1 MVTFSLKGLNYQ
13 FLNSFYW
20 KMTFETYSNMMSFVR
35 SVLHRMKKG
44 KEERKATNWDDEDL
58 LIVIIFFIDSDK
70 HHLAREL

>member
-1 MVTFSLKGLNYQ
+1 
-13 FLNSFYW
+13 
-20 KMTFETYSNMMSFVR
+20 MMSFVR
-35 SVLHRMKKG
+35 SVVHRMKKG

>member
-1 MVTFSLKGLNYQ
+1 MFINFWILYTEKRTEKDEQNI
-13 FLNSFYW
+13 
-20 KMTFETYSNMMSFVR
+20 FETHSRMMSFVR

>member
-1 MVTFSLKGLNYQ
+1 
-13 FLNSFYW
+13 
-20 KMTFETYSNMMSFVR
+20 MMSFVR

-70 HHLAREL
+70 HHLGLVSCKMMKIIIHSRDGSSSSECDS

>member
-1 MVTFSLKGLNYQ
+1 LTGKRTEKDEQKIL
-13 FLNSFYW
+13 
-20 KMTFETYSNMMSFVR
+20 ETYSNMMSFVR